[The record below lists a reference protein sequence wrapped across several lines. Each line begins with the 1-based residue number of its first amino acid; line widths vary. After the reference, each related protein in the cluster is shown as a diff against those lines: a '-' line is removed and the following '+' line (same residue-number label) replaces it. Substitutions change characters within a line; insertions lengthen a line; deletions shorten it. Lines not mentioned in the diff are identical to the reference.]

1 LFDLQLCWWLC
12 CAVLCCV
19 LHQGIPPAALSK
31 VSSDSLRELITTCI
45 AHDPRQRPGAL
56 QLLKHAF
63 FADLAER
70 PSGSPTYASGSSNSR
85 HSTTFSPPF
94 GSCGNLMALAH
105 GSIGQQLNHLGSHGS
120 SRRESRGPS
129 GDGAAAASQQKGDTN
144 SGGGSGSA
152 SGGGAGE
159 LGVRVV
165 GAATAAAGAG
175 RQDSGLKSAVRQ
187 AVGQPSS
194 GDAPAPAQDGGA
206 SPSSPKPKHH
216 AHFAIPFEE
225 SAACESLESG
235 STAANTAAA
244 GSSTAAG
251 SGAAAGSNAAAA
263 GGSPPDDATLVAQ
276 MGDSVAARNAG
287 AVAAAAAGGARGTTV
302 CVAKIG
308 RAVPPHEE
316 EVRWMCL
323 KPCRRDSL

>member
-1 LFDLQLCWWLC
+1 MFVRLMC
-12 CAVLCCV
+12 
-19 LHQGIPPAALSK
+19 LS
-31 VSSDSLRELITTCI
+31 
-45 AHDPRQRPGAL
+45 
-56 QLLKHAF
+56 
-63 FADLAER
+63 AER

-85 HSTTFSPPF
+85 HFTTFSPPF

-129 GDGAAAASQQKGDTN
+129 GDGAAAASQQKGDS

-159 LGVRVV
+159 PGVRVV

-187 AVGQPSS
+187 AAGQPSS
-194 GDAPAPAQDGGA
+194 GDIPAPAQDGGA

-216 AHFAIPFEE
+216 AHFALPVED
-225 SAACESLESG
+225 SAVSESLKSG

-251 SGAAAGSNAAAA
+251 SGAVAGSNAAAA

-276 MGDSVAARNAG
+276 MGDSVATRNAG
-287 AVAAAAAGGARGTTV
+287 ALAAAAAGGARGTTV

-308 RAVPPHEE
+308 RAVTPHEE
-316 EVRWMCL
+316 EVRRLCWTPSRHTLIASMFSR
-323 KPCRRDSL
+323 P